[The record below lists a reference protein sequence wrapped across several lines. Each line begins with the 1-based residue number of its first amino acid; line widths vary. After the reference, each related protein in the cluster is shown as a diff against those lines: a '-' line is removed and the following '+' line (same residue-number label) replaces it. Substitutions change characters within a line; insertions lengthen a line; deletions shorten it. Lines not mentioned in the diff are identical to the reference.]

1 MSSTNSCGASWC
13 EFAGLA
19 CWRIRLFV
27 SHVLPCARGQFSIA
41 HTPFKTPSTGDT
53 VQPDRRNGKEWGDG
67 IHLWAADHTCIS
79 QCLPHAAR
87 FTSKEASQLHASSDT
102 AQPAFSSVLT
112 FPHFLVMLDISHCFV
127 RRQPPANA
135 ISLHRSLFHTI
146 AVLLFLSV
154 PSEMSIVTNRES
166 TQLAARH
173 TTSCSRCDGVPDVA
187 SKDSF

>member
-1 MSSTNSCGASWC
+1 MIQQFREHSGSTRDRQVSKPFPPAWTTSSACAFHVKQEQLWC
-13 EFAGLA
+13 VVVRVRWA
-19 CWRIRLFV
+19 C
-27 SHVLPCARGQFSIA
+27 
-41 HTPFKTPSTGDT
+41 
-53 VQPDRRNGKEWGDG
+53 KEWGDG
-67 IHLWAADHTCIS
+67 IHLWAADHACIS

-112 FPHFLVMLDISHCFV
+112 FPHFLVMLDISHWLV

-166 TQLAARH
+166 TQLRARH